1 MSEKHNP
8 ENIVRQPL
16 IYQIKLEEHLDRQW
30 TNWFDGIAITMEDN
44 SHTLL
49 TCQVVDQAALH
60 GLLKK
65 VRDLGLT
72 LISVIRVEPGQKQNL
87 E

>member
-8 ENIVRQPL
+8 ENIVRQP
-16 IYQIKLEEHLDRQW
+16 INYQIRLEEHLDRQW
-30 TNWFDGIAITMEDN
+30 TNWFEGIAISMEDN
-44 SHTLL
+44 NQTLL

-72 LISVIRVEPGQKQNL
+72 LISVIRVEPGQIQSL

>member
-8 ENIVRQPL
+8 ENIVRQPI
-16 IYQIKLEEHLDRQW
+16 IYQIRLEEHLDRKW
-30 TNWFDGIAITMEDN
+30 TNWFEGIAISMEDN
-44 SHTLL
+44 NHTLL

-72 LISVIRVEPGQKQNL
+72 LISVIRVEPGQIQSL

>member
-8 ENIVRQPL
+8 ENIVRQPI
-16 IYQIKLEEHLDRQW
+16 IYQIRLEEHLDRQW
-30 TNWFDGIAITMEDN
+30 TNWFEGIAISMEDN
-44 SHTLL
+44 NHTLL

-72 LISVIRVEPGQKQNL
+72 LISVIRVEPGQIQSL